1 MPSPVVTAT
10 LQATVLTL
18 CSLLIARFLTSSPP
32 PNIPALLI
40 YTLLSTPPNFW
51 WQEYL
56 EKFFPGYTVGKVK
69 VDDGGEGVEV
79 EKKLNVA
86 NTLIKLLLD
95 QTVASIV
102 NVVAYIGLTR
112 LFSGVPAVECLN
124 AVRKVRSMFPCLFL
138 GTLIWADCIIAANMA
153 HNESW
158 VQAVARCQPDTACFY
173 TRRTEGVG
181 GKSRWP
187 GLGGISGSV
196 CCLNMALAVIGPLD
210 DDLQYSLSVGKGG

>member
-51 WQEYL
+51 WQEYI
-56 EKFFPGYTVGKVK
+56 ERIFPGYKIGKVEI
-69 VDDGGEGVEV
+69 DDGGKGVEV
-79 EKKLNVA
+79 EKKLNKA
-86 NTLIKLLLD
+86 NTLIKLVLD

-112 LFSGVPAVECLN
+112 LLSGVPAAECLD
-124 AVRKVRSMFPCLFL
+124 AVRKVRSMFPCPFP
-138 GTLIWADCIIAANMA
+138 GTMSWTDYIVAANMA
-153 HNESW
+153 YNESW
-158 VQAVARCQPDTACFY
+158 VQALACCQPDTACFH
-173 TRRTEGVG
+173 TR
-181 GKSRWP
+181 
-187 GLGGISGSV
+187 
-196 CCLNMALAVIGPLD
+196 
-210 DDLQYSLSVGKGG
+210 

>member
-10 LQATVLTL
+10 LQATVLTF

-56 EKFFPGYTVGKVK
+56 EKIFPGYTVGKVK

-86 NTLIKLLLD
+86 NTLIKLVLD
-95 QTVASIV
+95 QTVASII
-102 NVVAYIGLTR
+102 NVVAYIGFTR
-112 LFSGVPAVECLN
+112 LLSGVPAVECLH
-124 AVRKVRSMFPCLFL
+124 AVRKVRSMFLRPFL
-138 GTLIWADCIIAANMA
+138 RPIIRADHIVVANMA
-153 HNESW
+153 YNESR
-158 VQAVARCQPDTACFY
+158 VQALACCQPDTACFH
-173 TRRTEGVG
+173 TRRTEGIG
-181 GKSRWP
+181 GESRWP
-187 GLGGISGSV
+187 GLGGVSGTI
-196 CCLNMALAVIGPLD
+196 CCLNMTLAVIQP
-210 DDLQYSLSVGKGG
+210 

>member
-51 WQEYL
+51 WQEYI
-56 EKFFPGYTVGKVK
+56 EKIFPGYKVGKVEI
-69 VDDGGEGVEV
+69 DDGGKGVEV

-86 NTLIKLLLD
+86 NTLIKLVLD

-102 NVVAYIGLTR
+102 NVVAYIGFTR
-112 LFSGVPAVECLN
+112 LLSGVPAVECLN
-124 AVRKVRSMFPCLFL
+124 AVRMVRSMFPCSLP
-138 GTLIWADCIIAANMA
+138 GIIN
-153 HNESW
+153 
-158 VQAVARCQPDTACFY
+158 
-173 TRRTEGVG
+173 
-181 GKSRWP
+181 
-187 GLGGISGSV
+187 
-196 CCLNMALAVIGPLD
+196 LN
-210 DDLQYSLSVGKGG
+210 